1 MRPRHIDDLVG
12 QEQAFGEDTPLRK
25 LLLQDKLP
33 SLILWGP
40 PGCGKTTFANVCAAA
55 TKRRFKRLSAVTAG
69 VKDVRDMVAE
79 AERVL
84 SLKVL
89 TRCHVHTLPQSTTV
103 AIHTCLFTQQ
113 RQGQRTVLF
122 VDEVHRFNKAQ
133 QDAFLPHVES
143 GVITL
148 LGATTENPSFSLNS
162 ALLSRS
168 KVVVLNKL
176 TEVALGKVLRRAL
189 QQDEQMRQLN
199 VELPEDVCR

>member
-1 MRPRHIDDLVG
+1 MSVTWW
-12 QEQAFGEDTPLRK
+12 QK
-25 LLLQDKLP
+25 P
-33 SLILWGP
+33 SVYCHSRCSL
-40 PGCGKTTFANVCAAA
+40 AA
-55 TKRRFKRLSAVTAG
+55 TYTHLLWKKL
-69 VKDVRDMVAE
+69 
-79 AERVL
+79 
-84 SLKVL
+84 
-89 TRCHVHTLPQSTTV
+89 V
-103 AIHTCLFTQQ
+103 AIHTYLFTQQ

-199 VELPEDVCR
+199 VELPEDVCRYGGAACRQWLSTLTCICLPAGCWLRRVMVMQELH

>member
-1 MRPRHIDDLVG
+1 M
-12 QEQAFGEDTPLRK
+12 
-25 LLLQDKLP
+25 
-33 SLILWGP
+33 
-40 PGCGKTTFANVCAAA
+40 
-55 TKRRFKRLSAVTAG
+55 
-69 VKDVRDMVAE
+69 
-79 AERVL
+79 
-84 SLKVL
+84 
-89 TRCHVHTLPQSTTV
+89 
-103 AIHTCLFTQQ
+103 
-113 RQGQRTVLF
+113 LF